1 MIKAAFGQDFDQVVR
16 RVFPFVARIR
26 VHPDVLTLLGV
37 GVSGLAALA
46 FAFHQDLAGGVVL
59 ILAGFFDLIDGVV
72 ARIQGVST
80 RAGAFL
86 DSSMDRVADLLVFAG
101 IAVGMASR
109 PAEAGGADIGGLVL
123 VMAALIGSVMTSYT
137 RARAEAELH
146 ESFGVGFVER
156 GERTVVLILG
166 ALTGYL
172 VAALWLVAI
181 GSIATTVQRVVV
193 ARRLLLE
200 REPPGSQASDALPGA
215 AEAGEWEDVG

>member
-1 MIKAAFGQDFDQVVR
+1 VIKAAFGQDFDQVVR

-26 VHPDVLTLLGV
+26 VHPDVLTLSGV
-37 GVSGLAALA
+37 GVSVLAALA
-46 FAFHQDLAGGVVL
+46 FAAHQELAAGLIL

-101 IAVGMASR
+101 LAVGMASQ
-109 PAEAGGADIGGLVL
+109 PAGPDIGGLVL
-123 VMAALIGSVMTSYT
+123 VMAALIGSVMTSYA

-146 ESFGVGFVER
+146 ESFAVGFVER

-166 ALTGYL
+166 ALSGFL

-181 GSIATTVQRVVV
+181 GSIATTIQRVVA

-200 REPPGSQASDALPGA
+200 REPPA
-215 AEAGEWEDVG
+215 AEPADAAAAPPVQGWEDAG

>member
-26 VHPDVLTLLGV
+26 VRPDVLTLIGV

-46 FAFHQDLAGGVVL
+46 FAAHQNLAAGL
-59 ILAGFFDLIDGVV
+59 ILIAAGFFDLIDGVV

-101 IAVGMASR
+101 IAVAMASQ
-109 PAEAGGADIGGLVL
+109 PGGADVGGLVL

-137 RARAEAELH
+137 RARAEAELR

-166 ALTGYL
+166 ALSGFL
-172 VAALWLVAI
+172 VVALWLVAI
-181 GSIATTVQRVVV
+181 GSIATTIQRIVV

-200 REPPGSQASDALPGA
+200 REEQAPDMEPEEA
-215 AEAGEWEDVG
+215 ATPSVAAAGGWEDAG